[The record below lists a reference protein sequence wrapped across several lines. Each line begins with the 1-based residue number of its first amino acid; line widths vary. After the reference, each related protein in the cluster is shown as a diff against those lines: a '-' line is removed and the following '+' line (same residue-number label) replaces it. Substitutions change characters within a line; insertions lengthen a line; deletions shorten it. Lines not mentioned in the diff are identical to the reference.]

1 MPEVKIVAETGRK
14 TGSRA
19 SARLRHEG
27 RVPGVIYGHGIE
39 PISVAVDAREL
50 RHALSTDAGLNALLS
65 LEVGGTSHLTMA
77 RVLQRHPVRHTLV
90 HVDFQIVRRDEVM
103 SVDVPLH
110 LVGEAE
116 AVSRDDGVVDQ
127 QLHTLTVK
135 ATPDRIPHT
144 VEVDISGLEVGS
156 TIRVGDIHLP
166 AGVSTEVDL
175 EAPVVVG
182 QPPRAAAEA
191 EVVEAEAAEGA
202 EPEAGAEGGTGET
215 AEAGAGSEGSG
226 ADSSGDGGD
235 GGAGESG
242 EA

>member
-19 SARLRHEG
+19 SGRLRHEG
-27 RVPGVIYGHGIE
+27 RVPGVIYGHGIA

-50 RHALSTDAGLNALLS
+50 RHALSSDAGLNALLS
-65 LEVGGTSHLTMA
+65 LEVDGTSHLTMA

-103 SVDVPLH
+103 SVEVPLH

-116 AVSRDDGVVDQ
+116 AVHRGDGVVDQ
-127 QLHTLTVK
+127 QLHALTVN

-144 VEVDISGLEVGS
+144 VEVDISALEVGT
-156 TIRVGDIHLP
+156 TIRVGDIRLP
-166 AGVSTEVDL
+166 SGVSTDVDP
-175 EAPVVVG
+175 EAAVVVG
-182 QPPRAAAEA
+182 QPPQAAAEA
-191 EVVEAEAAEGA
+191 EAIEAVTAEAAATEGAAGEAAEGA
-202 EPEAGAEGGTGET
+202 ERGEAGS
-215 AEAGAGSEGSG
+215 AEAGSDE
-226 ADSSGDGGD
+226 

>member
-19 SARLRHEG
+19 SGRLRHEG
-27 RVPGVIYGHGIE
+27 RVPGVIYGHGIA
-39 PISVAVDAREL
+39 PISVAVDARDL

-65 LEVGGTSHLTMA
+65 LEVDGTNHLTMA

-103 SVDVPLH
+103 SVEVPLH

-116 AVSRDDGVVDQ
+116 AVHRDDGVVDQ
-127 QLHTLTVK
+127 QLHALTVK
-135 ATPDRIPHT
+135 ATPDRIPHA
-144 VEVDISGLEVGS
+144 VEVDISALEVGT
-156 TIRVGDIHLP
+156 TIRVADILLP
-166 AGVSTEVDL
+166 AGVFTEVDPD
-175 EAPVVVG
+175 AAVVVG
-182 QPPRAAAEA
+182 QPPQAAAEA
-191 EVVEAEAAEGA
+191 EAIEAEAAEAAAAESAGEGA
-202 EPEAGAEGGTGET
+202 EAVEGAAGAE
-215 AEAGAGSEGSG
+215 AGSGEGGS
-226 ADSSGDGGD
+226 DE

>member
-19 SARLRHEG
+19 SGRLRHEG
-27 RVPGVIYGHGIE
+27 RVPGVIYGHGIS

-65 LEVGGTSHLTMA
+65 LEVDGTSHLTMA

-103 SVDVPLH
+103 SVEVPLH

-116 AVSRDDGVVDQ
+116 AVHRDDGVVDQ
-127 QLHTLTVK
+127 QLHSLTVK
-135 ATPDRIPHT
+135 ATPDRIPHA
-144 VEVDISGLEVGS
+144 VEVDISALEVGS
-156 TIRVGDIHLP
+156 TIRVGDVRLP
-166 AGVSTEVDL
+166 AGVSTEVDPD
-175 EAPVVVG
+175 APVVVG
-182 QPPRAAAEA
+182 QPPQAAAEA
-191 EVVEAEAAEGA
+191 EAIEAEAAEAAAAEGAAAEGA
-202 EPEAGAEGGTGET
+202 EEPAEGAAESASGE
-215 AEAGAGSEGSG
+215 GGSDE
-226 ADSSGDGGD
+226 